1 MAGSTDLDSLI
12 EQFPEVK
19 ELAAERDRYRAELRA
34 YVPHVAV
41 LGDIPPG
48 HFYSPIPSLDDVRRE
63 EVALFDTTHR
73 TMPGVDL
80 REQEQLALLTQFAG
94 NFYADMPFQAHRVE
108 NLRFYFENPMFS
120 YGDAISLYSMI
131 RHLKPRQ
138 IVEVGSGFS
147 SAVALD
153 TNDLFFNGQIQTT
166 FIEPYNERL
175 LSLINQRDKGKSK
188 IIEARVQDV
197 DVSVFST
204 LEENDILFVDSTHV
218 SKIGSDVN
226 RLFFEILPS
235 LAKGVYIHFHDI
247 FLPFEYP
254 PQWIYEGRAWNEA
267 YVLRAFL
274 QYNQCFEVVL
284 MNAFMGMFHGA
295 FFHEKMPLFMKNT
308 GGSLWIKKVA

>member
-12 EQFPEVK
+12 EQFPEVQA
-19 ELAAERDRYRAELRA
+19 LAAERDRYRAELRA
-34 YVPHVAV
+34 YVPHIVA

-63 EVALFDTTHR
+63 EAKLFDTTQR
-73 TMPGVDL
+73 TMPGVDM
-80 REQEQLALLTQFAG
+80 REQEQLALLAQFAER
-94 NFYADMPFQAHRVE
+94 FYPDMPFQADKVE

-131 RHLKPRQ
+131 RHLKPQR

-153 TNDLFFNGQIQTT
+153 TNDLFFDGQIQTT

-175 LSLINQRDKGKSK
+175 LSLINQQDKGKSK

-197 DVSVFST
+197 DLSVFST

-235 LAKGVYIHFHDI
+235 LANGVYVHFHDI

-254 PQWIYEGRAWNEA
+254 RQWIYDGLAWNEA
-267 YVLRAFL
+267 YMLRAFL
-274 QYNQCFEVVL
+274 QYNQNFEVVL
-284 MNAFMGMFHGA
+284 MNAFMGTSNGA
-295 FFHEKMPLFMKNT
+295 FLHEKMPLFMKNT
-308 GGSLWIKKVA
+308 GGSMWIKKVA

>member
-1 MAGSTDLDSLI
+1 MAGSNDLDSLI

-34 YVPHVAV
+34 YVPHIAA

-63 EVALFDTTHR
+63 EAKLFDTTHR
-73 TMPGVDL
+73 TMPGVEL
-80 REQEQLALLTQFAG
+80 REQEQLALLAQFAER
-94 NFYADMPFQAHRVE
+94 FYADMPFQADKVE

-131 RHLKPRQ
+131 RHLKPSR

-153 TNDLFFNGQIQTT
+153 TNDLFFEGQIQTT

-175 LSLINQRDKGKSK
+175 LSLINQQDKGKSK

-197 DVSVFST
+197 DLSVFST
-204 LEENDILFVDSTHV
+204 LKENDILFVDSTHV

-235 LAKGVYIHFHDI
+235 LAPGVYIHFHDI

-274 QYNQCFEVVL
+274 QYNQSFEVVL

-308 GGSLWIKKVA
+308 GGSVWIKKVA

>member
-1 MAGSTDLDSLI
+1 MSGADELSLLI
-12 EQFPEVK
+12 ARHPEVR
-19 ELAAERDRYRAELRA
+19 ELAAERDRYKAKLQA
-34 YVPHVAV
+34 YVPHFVA

-48 HFYSPIPSLDDVRRE
+48 HFYSPIPSLDEVRQE
-63 EVALFDTTHR
+63 EAKLFDTTQKV
-73 TMPGVDL
+73 MSGVNL
-80 REQEQLALLTQFAG
+80 REQEQLRLLEQFAER
-94 NFYADMPFQAHRVE
+94 FYGDMPFHAHKVD
-108 NLRFYFENPMFS
+108 NLRYYFENPMFS
-120 YGDAISLYSMI
+120 YGDGIALYSMI
-131 RHLKPRQ
+131 RHLKPRR

-153 TNDLFFNGQIQTT
+153 TNDLFFDGQIQTT

-175 LSLINQRDKGKSK
+175 LSLINQQDQGKAK
-188 IIEARVQDV
+188 IVESRVQDV
-197 DVSVFST
+197 DLGVFST

-267 YVLRAFL
+267 YLLRAFL
-274 QYNQCFEVVL
+274 QYNQTFQVVL

-308 GGSLWIKKVA
+308 GGSFWIRKVA

>member
-1 MAGSTDLDSLI
+1 MAGSNDLDSLI

-19 ELAAERDRYRAELRA
+19 ELAAERDRYRAALRA
-34 YVPHVAV
+34 YVPHIAA

-63 EVALFDTTHR
+63 EATLFDTTHR
-73 TMPGVDL
+73 TMPGVEL
-80 REQEQLALLTQFAG
+80 REQEQLALLAQFAER
-94 NFYADMPFQAHRVE
+94 FYADMPFQADKVE

-131 RHLKPRQ
+131 RHLKPSR

-153 TNDLFFNGQIQTT
+153 TNDLFFDGQIQTT

-175 LSLINQRDKGKSK
+175 LSLINQQDKGKSK

-197 DVSVFST
+197 DLSVFST
-204 LEENDILFVDSTHV
+204 LKENDILFVDSTHV

-235 LAKGVYIHFHDI
+235 LAPGVYIHFHDI

-254 PQWIYEGRAWNEA
+254 PQWRYEGRAWNEA

-274 QYNQCFEVVL
+274 QYNQSFEVVL

-308 GGSLWIKKVA
+308 GGSVWIKKVA

>member
-1 MAGSTDLDSLI
+1 MKTKL
-12 EQFPEVK
+12 QT
-19 ELAAERDRYRAELRA
+19 
-34 YVPHVAV
+34 YVPHFAA

-63 EVALFDTTHR
+63 EAKLFDTMLK

-80 REQEQLALLTQFAG
+80 REQEQLRLLEQFADR
-94 NFYADMPFQAHRVE
+94 FYNDMPFQTNKVE
-108 NLRFYFENPMFS
+108 HLRYYFENPMFS
-120 YGDAISLYSMI
+120 YADAISLYSMI

-153 TNDLFFNGQIQTT
+153 TNDLFFGGQIHTT

-175 LSLINQRDKGKSK
+175 LSLINQQDKGTSK
-188 IIEARVQDV
+188 IVESRVQDV
-197 DVSVFST
+197 DSAVFSS
-204 LEENDILFVDSTHV
+204 LAENDILFIDSTHV

-226 RLFFEILPS
+226 RLFFEILPA

-274 QYNQCFEVVL
+274 QYNQAFEVIL
-284 MNAFMGMFHGA
+284 MNAFMGMHHGA

-308 GGSLWIKKVA
+308 GGSFWIRKTA

>member
-1 MAGSTDLDSLI
+1 MSGVDELSDLI
-12 EQFPEVK
+12 ARYPELK
-19 ELAAERDRYRAELRA
+19 ALAAERDEYKAKLQA
-34 YVPHVAV
+34 YVPHFAG

-48 HFYSPIPSLDDVRRE
+48 HFYSPIPSLDDVRKE
-63 EVALFDTTHR
+63 EGRLFDTTHKS
-73 TMPGVDL
+73 MPGVDL
-80 REQEQLALLTQFAG
+80 REDEQLRLLQRFAG
-94 NFYADMPFQAHRVE
+94 QYYGDMPFQARKVE
-108 NLRFYFENPMFS
+108 NLRYYFENPMFS

-175 LSLINQRDKGKSK
+175 LSLLNQQDKGKSN
-188 IIEARVQDV
+188 IVESLVQDV
-197 DVSVFST
+197 DLDVFSS
-204 LEENDILFVDSTHV
+204 LDENDILFVDSTHV

-226 RLFFEILPS
+226 RLFFEVLPS
-235 LAKGVYIHFHDI
+235 LAKGVYVHFHDI

-267 YVLRAFL
+267 YVLRAFM
-274 QYNQCFEVVL
+274 QYNQTFEVVL
-284 MNAFMGMFHGA
+284 MNAFMGMRHGD
-295 FFHEKMPLFMKNT
+295 FLREKMPLFMNNT
-308 GGSLWIKKVA
+308 GGSFWIRKTE